1 MHGRFKLATGNDSQK
16 EYICTPHTITPLK
29 SRIQAIINH
38 SERIASKPLMARK
51 TTHTATPDWVIRSAH
66 PGNVERIEAWFG
78 SHGYDPHRHDT
89 YSIGRTLAG
98 VQSFHYKGALCH
110 GVPGNTLVLH
120 PDEVHD
126 GMAGTDAGFRYRMA
140 YIDPALIQNV
150 LGGEPLPFIAGGL
163 SSDPRLYRASEAF
176 VQALDHPLET
186 LEEQDA
192 VYDLAIALRAVG
204 GKPRGRKLL
213 DYRAAERARAF
224 IMEHIHL
231 GITLEMLEQA
241 SGREQWSLSRDFRA
255 LYGTSP
261 YRFVTLRRLDA
272 VRRLMLDGFTL
283 VDAALAAGFHDQS
296 HMTRHFTRSYGV
308 SPLRWLERLRPA
320 R

>member
-1 MHGRFKLATGNDSQK
+1 MVRKASPAATS
-16 EYICTPHTITPLK
+16 
-29 SRIQAIINH
+29 
-38 SERIASKPLMARK
+38 
-51 TTHTATPDWVIRSAH
+51 DWVIRSAQT
-66 PGNVERIEAWFG
+66 GSVERIEAWFG

-150 LGGEPLPFIAGGL
+150 LSGEPLPFIAGGL
-163 SSDPRLYRASEAF
+163 TRDPRLYRASEAF

-192 VYDLAIALRAVG
+192 VYDLAMALRAVG
-204 GKPRGRKLL
+204 GKPRGRKRL
-213 DYRAAERARAF
+213 DYRSAERARAF
-224 IMEHIHL
+224 IMEHL
-231 GITLEMLEQA
+231 QQGITLEMLEQA

-261 YRFVTLRRLDA
+261 YRFVTLRRLDTA
-272 VRRLMLDGFTL
+272 RRLMLDGFTL

>member
-1 MHGRFKLATGNDSQK
+1 MS
-16 EYICTPHTITPLK
+16 
-29 SRIQAIINH
+29 IQ
-38 SERIASKPLMARK
+38 RPSKPGNA
-51 TTHTATPDWVIRSAH
+51 DWVIRNAQ
-66 PGNVERIEAWFG
+66 PGSIERIEAWFG

-98 VQSFHYKGALCH
+98 VQSFHYKGSLRH
-110 GVPGNTLVLH
+110 GLPGNTLVLH
-120 PDEVHD
+120 PDELHD
-126 GMAGTDAGFRYRMA
+126 GMAGTEAGFRYRMA
-140 YIDPALIQNV
+140 YVDPALLQNV

-163 SSDPRLYRASEAF
+163 SNDPRLYQASEAF
-176 VQALDHPLET
+176 VQAIDHPLDT

-192 VYDLAIALRAVG
+192 LYDLAMALRAVA
-204 GKPRGRKLL
+204 GKPRGRKRL

-224 IMEHIHL
+224 ILEHLHL

-241 SGREQWSLSRDFRA
+241 SGRERWSLSRDFRT

-261 YRFVTLRRLDA
+261 YRFVTLRRLD
-272 VRRLMLDGFTL
+272 RFRGLILDGFTL

-296 HMTRHFTRSYGV
+296 HMTRHFTRCYGV
-308 SPLRWLERLRPA
+308 PPLRWLERLRSA

>member
-1 MHGRFKLATGNDSQK
+1 MVRKASPAATS
-16 EYICTPHTITPLK
+16 
-29 SRIQAIINH
+29 
-38 SERIASKPLMARK
+38 
-51 TTHTATPDWVIRSAH
+51 DWVIRSAQ
-66 PGNVERIEAWFG
+66 PGSVERIEAWFG

-120 PDEVHD
+120 PDEAHD

-150 LGGEPLPFIAGGL
+150 LSGEPLPFIAGGL
-163 SSDPRLYRASEAF
+163 TSDPRLYRASEAF

-192 VYDLAIALRAVG
+192 VYDLAMALRAVG
-204 GKPRGRKLL
+204 GKPRGRKRL
-213 DYRAAERARAF
+213 DYRSAERARAF
-224 IMEHIHL
+224 IMEHL
-231 GITLEMLEQA
+231 QQGITLEMLEQA

-261 YRFVTLRRLDA
+261 YRFVTLRRLDTA
-272 VRRLMLDGFTL
+272 RRLMLDGFTL

>member
-1 MHGRFKLATGNDSQK
+1 
-16 EYICTPHTITPLK
+16 
-29 SRIQAIINH
+29 
-38 SERIASKPLMARK
+38 
-51 TTHTATPDWVIRSAH
+51 
-66 PGNVERIEAWFG
+66 VERIEAWFG

-163 SSDPRLYRASEAF
+163 SCDLRLYRASEAF
-176 VQALDHPLET
+176 VQALDHPLEI

-192 VYDLAIALRAVG
+192 LYDLAMALRAVG
-204 GKPRGRKLL
+204 GKPRGRKRL
-213 DYRAAERARAF
+213 DYRSAERARAF
-224 IMEHIHL
+224 IMEHLHQ
-231 GITLEMLEQA
+231 GITLQMLEKA
-241 SGREQWSLSRDFRA
+241 SGREQWRLSRDFRA

-261 YRFVTLRRLDA
+261 YRFVTLRRLDNF
-272 VRRLMLDGFTL
+272 RRLILDGFTL

-308 SPLRWLERLRPA
+308 SPLRWLERLRSTG
-320 R
+320 

>member
-1 MHGRFKLATGNDSQK
+1 
-16 EYICTPHTITPLK
+16 
-29 SRIQAIINH
+29 
-38 SERIASKPLMARK
+38 MARK
-51 TTHTATPDWVIRSAH
+51 TTHAATPDWVIRSAH

-261 YRFVTLRRLDA
+261 YRFVTLRRLDT